1 MRAES
6 DMRRNAPGHIKTGR
20 ISLRQ
25 APRRSH
31 LEFTKVV
38 FVHAGVLTLAPMRR
52 HGGCGWFHLR
62 EGRLPD

>member
-1 MRAES
+1 
-6 DMRRNAPGHIKTGR
+6 MRRNAPGHIKTGC

-25 APRRSH
+25 ALHRSH

-38 FVHAGVLTLAPMRR
+38 FVHARVLTLSPTASVA
-52 HGGCGWFHLR
+52 GCGWFHLR

>member
-1 MRAES
+1 
-6 DMRRNAPGHIKTGR
+6 MRRNAPGHIKTGR

-25 APRRSH
+25 GPRRSH

-38 FVHAGVLTLAPMRR
+38 FVHAGVLMLAPTASVA
-52 HGGCGWFHLR
+52 GCGWFHLR